1 MNIKT
6 EITTTPWAHI
16 EAVGPMF
23 RPPEA
28 AKYLGIG
35 LSTYYEWAQAG
46 TLPKFSKLS
55 FSGRASAVPKCH
67 LDAAIAVKFAQ
78 HTQKSANGTK

>member
-1 MNIKT
+1 MNNNT
-6 EITTTPWAHI
+6 ETTATPWAHI

-35 LSTYYEWAQAG
+35 LSTYYQWAEAG
-46 TLPKFSKLS
+46 SLPKFSKLS
-55 FSGRASAVPKCH
+55 FSGRASGVPKCH
-67 LDAAIAVKFAQ
+67 LDAAIAAKFTQ
-78 HTQKSANGTK
+78 PLQKSANGSK